1 MVGRLTGVSSC
12 RNGGTSPLI
21 SLHNFHFVKTFMGRK
36 SKCTHIYMNDSG
48 LPAKAIDLD
57 EHEKALLNEVL
68 DASPGVS
75 WDAIAGLEEVKRFL
89 ANSTG

>member
-1 MVGRLTGVSSC
+1 MYIIFMT
-12 RNGGTSPLI
+12 
-21 SLHNFHFVKTFMGRK
+21 FH
-36 SKCTHIYMNDSG
+36 DSG

-57 EHEKALLNEVL
+57 EHEKALLNEDL

-89 ANSTG
+89 AIPPSRLAFGVIMELMYAILRIFKII

>member
-1 MVGRLTGVSSC
+1 
-12 RNGGTSPLI
+12 
-21 SLHNFHFVKTFMGRK
+21 MGRK
-36 SKCTHIYMNDSG
+36 SKCSVNDSG
-48 LPAKAIDLD
+48 LPTKAIDLD

-89 ANSTG
+89 ALPGRKPHLA